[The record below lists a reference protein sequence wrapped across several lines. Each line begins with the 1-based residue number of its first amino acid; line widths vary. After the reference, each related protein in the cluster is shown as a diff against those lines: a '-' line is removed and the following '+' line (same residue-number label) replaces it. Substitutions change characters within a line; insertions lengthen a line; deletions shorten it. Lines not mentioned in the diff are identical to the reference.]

1 MLTTIQGRVL
11 GCLLEKERT
20 TPDQYPLTLN
30 ALVLACNQSTS
41 RDPVMHLVDHEVETV
56 LAGLKSE
63 TLLRYVHP
71 SHGRSVTRY
80 RQVADEAWALDPPAA
95 ALVAVLLLRGPQTV
109 AELRTRTERMHA
121 FESPEAVETV
131 LRELSLRGSVQLLDR
146 QPGHKEPR
154 WQQLLAEEAE
164 PTAVPAGAVMFGGRE
179 AAGTVGGGMV
189 AGSTAERLAALEARV
204 ARLEAALEDLLPD
217 ETGPAT
223 DGRDG
228 AGVRTPMPAELAIES
243 FGPER

>member
-1 MLTTIQGRVL
+1 MSRMLTTIQGRVL

-131 LRELSLRGSVQLLDR
+131 LRER
-146 QPGHKEPR
+146 
-154 WQQLLAEEAE
+154 
-164 PTAVPAGAVMFGGRE
+164 
-179 AAGTVGGGMV
+179 MV
-189 AGSTAERLAALEARV
+189 VALPESHALAARKRLRLRDLNGQPMILYPNLPLPGLAQRV
-204 ARLEAALEDLLPD
+204 VGAFVREGVELHVEQEVEDVEDIVKEFREFLD
-217 ETGPAT
+217 EVSPQ
-223 DGRDG
+223 D
-228 AGVRTPMPAELAIES
+228 
-243 FGPER
+243 F

>member
-179 AAGTVGGGMV
+179 AAGSTV
-189 AGSTAERLAALEARV
+189 AGSTAERLATLEARV
-204 ARLEAALEDLLPD
+204 ARLEAALGDLLPD

>member
-164 PTAVPAGAVMFGGRE
+164 PTSVPAGAVMFGGRA
-179 AAGTVGGGMV
+179 AAGTV

-204 ARLEAALEDLLPD
+204 ARLEAALGDLLPD